1 MMGGRERKIG
11 LQIRVVA
18 ALGPPQSTIHLA
30 FELHQSPT
38 RPTTT
43 GLHENARWQFLQL
56 SPRATRKR
64 KGSTAWLLS
73 SPALPLL
80 RSSRL
85 AWGRDLL
92 LGPVQV
98 EPSASRPLRRPQ
110 VKGRRR
116 ESGGSGGKRT
126 KTAQSTDF
134 EHLPFPRPF
143 FFPDNVGDR
152 YLAVTAMM
160 HVSQPIANEWPMK
173 PPFDNQPVL
182 LATPQ
187 AS

>member
-43 GLHENARWQFLQL
+43 GLHENARWQSLQL

-98 EPSASRPLRRPQ
+98 ELSASRPLRRPQ
-110 VKGRRR
+110 VKGRK
-116 ESGGSGGKRT
+116 KRKRWERWKNDNT
-126 KTAQSTDF
+126 QQST
-134 EHLPFPRPF
+134 EIE
-143 FFPDNVGDR
+143 
-152 YLAVTAMM
+152 TANRSSTNGPLS
-160 HVSQPIANEWPMK
+160 HP
-173 PPFDNQPVL
+173 L
-182 LATPQ
+182 TTG
-187 AS
+187 

>member
-110 VKGRRR
+110 GKGRK
-116 ESGGSGGKRT
+116 KRKRWERWRNDNT
-126 KTAQSTDF
+126 QQSSKIET
-134 EHLPFPRPF
+134 LTIPPF

-160 HVSQPIANEWPMK
+160 HVSQPIANEWPIK